1 MFDQFTTIANQ
12 TESTKDKMSKTR
24 VALSFSLRGP
34 IPIQLEDSY
43 SGAPTGLAVMDLI
56 FTQGESIS
64 EVKFRNNYT
73 AILTILVKFDQSS
86 HPGFTPRREQL
97 LATRGADQGSDGK
110 GDVAGR
116 GRMDWLVAVRRRK
129 LMENPH
135 YEGGS
140 QDEVVISAS
149 ESKVP
154 LEDVVAMRF
163 ILRQPSPEWRA
174 FSLEELGVYRETV
187 VVGGGA
193 LQPLPQRSRIEQLRE
208 QTGEALRGQLVEDN
222 TGSVLLPAKYD
233 VANIHF

>member
-1 MFDQFTTIANQ
+1 MQ
-12 TESTKDKMSKTR
+12 TFSIFYVCQTKAIVIITPYR
-24 VALSFSLRGP
+24 
-34 IPIQLEDSY
+34 Y
-43 SGAPTGLAVMDLI
+43 GLDNSAADNI
-56 FTQGESIS
+56 D

-73 AILTILVKFDQSS
+73 ASLTILVKFDQSS

-97 LATRGADQGSDGK
+97 LATRGGDQYQGSDGK
-110 GDVAGR
+110 AGGEVGAR

-135 YEGGS
+135 YESGT

-149 ESKVP
+149 EAKVP

-174 FSLEELGVYRETV
+174 FSLEEVGVYRETV
-187 VVGGGA
+187 VAGGSGGQTA
-193 LQPLPQRSRIEQLRE
+193 PQRSRIEQLRA

>member
-1 MFDQFTTIANQ
+1 
-12 TESTKDKMSKTR
+12 MSKTR
-24 VALSFSLRGP
+24 IALNFSLRGP

-43 SGAPTGLAVMDLI
+43 SGAATGLAVMDLI

-73 AILTILVKFDQSS
+73 ASLTILVKFDQSS

-97 LATRGADQGSDGK
+97 LATRGSDQGGSDVK
-110 GDVAGR
+110 AGQPGGEMGAR

-163 ILRQPSPEWRA
+163 ILRQPSPEWRS
-174 FSLEELGVYRETV
+174 FSLEELGVYRETALV
-187 VVGGGA
+187 AGGGNA
-193 LQPLPQRSRIEQLRE
+193 VQTAAPQRSRIEQLRL
-208 QTGEALRGQLVEDN
+208 QTGEALRGQLLEDN
-222 TGSVLLPAKYD
+222 TGSLLLPAKYD